1 MLLKFISFFLIIW
14 VIAISDV
21 SSKENNEPI
30 IGVLSQRLSS
40 AMKPKFPD
48 HDSYIAASY
57 IKWVE
62 SGGARAVPI
71 WIDTPSEYY
80 HEIMGK
86 ING

>member
-1 MLLKFISFFLIIW
+1 M
-14 VIAISDV
+14 VIAIGDGSA
-21 SSKENNEPI
+21 KKNYEPI
-30 IGVLSQRLSS
+30 IGVLSQQLSS
-40 AMKPKFPD
+40 KMKEKYPD
-48 HDSYIAASY
+48 SDSYIAASY

-71 WIDTPSEYY
+71 FINRPTEYY